1 MGEILRLFVSE
12 TTLFVFPS
20 SGGPDEL
27 FEVVH
32 CLLVKRN
39 LSQTL
44 LAIGDV
50 SIISYIA
57 PVHFSSI
64 YLSA

>member
-32 CLLVKRN
+32 CLLVKRKFAVAF
-39 LSQTL
+39 QVVEARTFICA
-44 LAIGDV
+44 LAACAEL
-50 SIISYIA
+50 YI
-57 PVHFSSI
+57 
-64 YLSA
+64 